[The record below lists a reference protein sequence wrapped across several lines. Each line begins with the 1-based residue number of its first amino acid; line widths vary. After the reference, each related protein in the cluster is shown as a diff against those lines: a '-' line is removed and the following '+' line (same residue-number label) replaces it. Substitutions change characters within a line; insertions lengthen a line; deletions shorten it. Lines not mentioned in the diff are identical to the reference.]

1 MSKQRINPTTAAPPI
16 VDKTNF
22 KSGDLPLSGEVD
34 AAITK
39 LTDTPQSVKRST
51 KKETTK
57 GTVVF
62 SAMIEKDLMKL
73 VRIHAART
81 EGAMSEVINEA
92 LRAYFN
98 SK

>member
-16 VDKTNF
+16 VDKSNF

-39 LTDTPQSVKRST
+39 LTDTTQSMKRST

-98 SK
+98 PK